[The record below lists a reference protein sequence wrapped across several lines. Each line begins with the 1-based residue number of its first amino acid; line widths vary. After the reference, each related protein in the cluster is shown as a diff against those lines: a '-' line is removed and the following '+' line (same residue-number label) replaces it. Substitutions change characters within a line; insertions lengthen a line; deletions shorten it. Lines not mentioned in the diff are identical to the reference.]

1 MYLHTTT
8 LRRKLVEHV
17 SYRTSSQN
25 FKGKFVNG
33 CLESISVDGRDA
45 SFNNHPQVYKKMI
58 SFYKATEA
66 IREPAITLT
75 ASSDNEVSG
84 SVDERVAL
92 IIANH

>member
-33 CLESISVDGRDA
+33 YLESISVDGKNA
-45 SFNNHPQVYKKMI
+45 SFDNHHQVYKKMI

-66 IREPAITLT
+66 IREPPITST
-75 ASSDNEVSG
+75 ASSDRVSG
-84 SVDERVAL
+84 SLDERVAL